1 MTPQDRPL
9 AARAFAT
16 YSGAMLQRNRQAAS
30 GGTFESHAER
40 EGDPASGLVILC
52 DHARGALPSRY
63 GSLGLPASEFERH
76 IAYDIG
82 AEAVALGLS
91 ERLGCPAVL
100 AGFSRLL
107 IDPNR
112 AEDDPTLI
120 MRLSD
125 GTVVPGNA
133 GVDEAER
140 LLRLEKFYR
149 PYHEAVARMLER
161 SLAAGNPP
169 AVLSIHSFTPFWK
182 GVPRPWHA
190 GVLWKSD
197 PRFAQPL
204 LDLLRREPRLVIGD
218 NEPYS
223 GGLEGDT
230 LDVHATRR
238 GLPDALIE
246 IRQDLVSDPG
256 GVGEW
261 VDRLARILPAATERL
276 HAKEGQ

>member
-1 MTPQDRPL
+1 
-9 AARAFAT
+9 
-16 YSGAMLQRNRQAAS
+16 MLQRAREPAS
-30 GGTFESHAER
+30 GEAFESHVEIA
-40 EGDPASGLVILC
+40 GNPAVGLVILC
-52 DHARGALPSRY
+52 DHARNALPARY
-63 GSLGLPASEFERH
+63 GSLGLPAGEFGRH

-82 AEAVALGLS
+82 AEAVTRGLA
-91 ERLGCPAVL
+91 ERLGAPAVL

-112 AEDDPTLI
+112 GEDDPTLI

-133 GVDEAER
+133 DIDTDERE
-140 LLRLEKFYR
+140 LRLEEFYR
-149 PYHEAVARMLER
+149 PYHRAVAGMLDR
-161 SLAAGNPP
+161 ALAAGVSPSI
-169 AVLSIHSFTPFWK
+169 LSIHSFTPFWK

-190 GVLWKSD
+190 GILWKSD
-197 PRFAQPL
+197 PRFARPL
-204 LDLLRREPRLVIGD
+204 LALLSAERRLVIGD

-246 IRQDLVSDPG
+246 IRQDLISGPD
-256 GVGEW
+256 GVAEW
-261 VDRLARILPAATERL
+261 VDRLARILPAAIERL
-276 HAKEGQ
+276 RAKEGR